1 MITLAVELVVLVVDV
16 VDAFHGHVVFV
27 LVDGD
32 EGKVVLGVRQEGS
45 GSAGLVA
52 MRKRGR
58 LRKWCCQQA
67 VNRVE
72 QQCRYEWCLGIQD
85 SGGLQ

>member
-32 EGKVVLGVRQEGS
+32 EGKVVLGV
-45 GSAGLVA
+45 AGLVA